1 MRRPLRAPCTH
12 HRLDCMSII
21 ALILL
26 VALLI
31 PIMGIVVDSP
41 IGRALARRLEGPQA
55 TPPALTELA
64 KKVELL
70 EAEVDDL
77 MRSVQVLQ
85 DENAFLQRL
94 LEDPSQRRT
103 LPPTQNP

>member
-1 MRRPLRAPCTH
+1 
-12 HRLDCMSII
+12 MSVI

-55 TPPALTELA
+55 VPPGLSELA

-77 MRSVQVLQ
+77 TRSVQTLQ

-94 LEDPSQRRT
+94 LEPQRSP
-103 LPPTQNP
+103 LPPPSGP

>member
-1 MRRPLRAPCTH
+1 
-12 HRLDCMSII
+12 MSII

-77 MRSVQVLQ
+77 MRSVQSLQ
-85 DENAFLQRL
+85 DDNEFLHRL
-94 LEDPSQRRT
+94 LEVPSQRST
-103 LPPTQNP
+103 LPPPQTP

>member
-1 MRRPLRAPCTH
+1 
-12 HRLDCMSII
+12 MSII

-55 TPPALTELA
+55 TPPELADLA
-64 KKVELL
+64 KKVDLL

-77 MRSVQVLQ
+77 MRSVQSLQ

-94 LEDPSQRRT
+94 LEDPQRST
-103 LPPTQNP
+103 LPPPRTP

>member
-1 MRRPLRAPCTH
+1 ME
-12 HRLDCMSII
+12 II

-55 TPPALTELA
+55 TPPALAELA

-77 MRSVQVLQ
+77 MRSVQGLQ

-94 LEDPSQRRT
+94 LEDQSQRST
-103 LPPTQNP
+103 LPPPRPS

>member
-1 MRRPLRAPCTH
+1 
-12 HRLDCMSII
+12 MSII

-31 PIMGIVVDSP
+31 PILGIVVDSP

-55 TPPALTELA
+55 TPPALDDLA
-64 KKVELL
+64 KKVDLL

-77 MRSVQVLQ
+77 MRSVQGLQ

-94 LEDPSQRRT
+94 FEDQSPRST
-103 LPPTQNP
+103 LPPPRTP

>member
-1 MRRPLRAPCTH
+1 MPQPLRAPCTH
-12 HRLDCMSII
+12 RKLDYMSII

-31 PIMGIVVDSP
+31 PILGIVVDSP

-55 TPPALTELA
+55 SPHAVTELA

-77 MRSVQVLQ
+77 MRSVQALQ
-85 DENAFLQRL
+85 DDNAFLQKL
-94 LEDPSQRRT
+94 LEDPSQRPT
-103 LPPTQNP
+103 LPPTKNP

>member
-1 MRRPLRAPCTH
+1 ME
-12 HRLDCMSII
+12 II

-31 PIMGIVVDSP
+31 PIIGIVVDSP

-55 TPPALTELA
+55 TPPALADLA

-77 MRSVQVLQ
+77 MRSVQGLQ

-94 LEDPSQRRT
+94 LEDQSQRST
-103 LPPTQNP
+103 LPPPRTS

>member
-1 MRRPLRAPCTH
+1 
-12 HRLDCMSII
+12 MSII

-55 TPPALTELA
+55 APPGLADLA
-64 KKVELL
+64 KKVDLL

-77 MRSVQVLQ
+77 ARGMQALQ

-94 LEDPSQRRT
+94 LESSQRPT
-103 LPPTQNP
+103 LPPPRSP

>member
-1 MRRPLRAPCTH
+1 
-12 HRLDCMSII
+12 MSII

-31 PIMGIVVDSP
+31 PIIGIVVDSP

-77 MRSVQVLQ
+77 MRSVQGLQ

-94 LEDPSQRRT
+94 LDPSQRST
-103 LPPTQNP
+103 LPPPQNR

>member
-1 MRRPLRAPCTH
+1 
-12 HRLDCMSII
+12 MSII

-55 TPPALTELA
+55 SPPTITELA

-77 MRSVQVLQ
+77 MRSVQALQ

-94 LEDPSQRRT
+94 LEDPAQRRT
-103 LPPTQNP
+103 LPPANNP